1 MWEYLII
8 SHNSNINTFTALLR
22 ILSWIFKSYCHDT
35 LFFSLSQRY
44 GEEAPVFSPP
54 LALPWIM
61 SLWSLKVSCS
71 RHCRPQSMS
80 SGTDWA
86 LYRIWTLEWAPFY
99 TLLLTSEHASSPRD
113 NKCLLPS
120 SAVTTESAQNQT
132 SLLCSLPPVNHT
144 PESSLTYHGLSL
156 LITTE

>member
-8 SHNSNINTFTALLR
+8 THNSNINTFTALLR
-22 ILSWIFKSYCHDT
+22 ILSWIFKSYCLMT
-35 LFFSLSQRY
+35 LFSFFTFPEVWRKRKPLSSHPMNHVLVKPQ
-44 GEEAPVFSPP
+44 GLMF
-54 LALPWIM
+54 LA
-61 SLWSLKVSCS
+61 SC
-71 RHCRPQSMS
+71 CRPQSMS
-80 SGTDWA
+80 SGNDWA

-99 TLLLTSEHASSPRD
+99 LLLTSEHASSPRD